1 MLPGCSLVREV
12 SLISHQLTSSKW
24 LSSPWFSTVLG
35 FTFWGLLQFY
45 HFPWSF
51 LKKVLGNTSL
61 IGECTAFQPLSASR
75 NLGASLLFILYI
87 ISVSFNLAA
96 CTFSIIG
103 LSKTLYVFYSLVSSK
118 FICSKL
124 YPQLLS
130 RLVFL
135 FRFTYQ

>member
-1 MLPGCSLVREV
+1 MLPGCSPVREV
-12 SLISHQLTSSKW
+12 SLISHQLNSSKW

-103 LSKTLYVFYSLVSSK
+103 SFKNVVCVLLISFQQIYLLKAIPTITFQTCLSF
-118 FICSKL
+118 
-124 YPQLLS
+124 
-130 RLVFL
+130 
-135 FRFTYQ
+135 